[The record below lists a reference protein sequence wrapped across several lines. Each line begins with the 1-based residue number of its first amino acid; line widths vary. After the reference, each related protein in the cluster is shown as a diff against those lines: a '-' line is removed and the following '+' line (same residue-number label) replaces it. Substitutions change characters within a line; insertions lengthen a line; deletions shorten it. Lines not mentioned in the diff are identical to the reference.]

1 MAKNNHLLIQ
11 SDVNKDEQ
19 LISLVEQNPVL
30 YTQTHPKYMDSKY
43 KQKVW
48 ETIGAFVEEDT
59 LACKARWYNIRD
71 NYRKSLRNNLT
82 RSGSKKA
89 KLYKYT
95 TQLSFLSNYADEVI
109 REHATINIDDQE
121 TRSTLPSPTRAP
133 TPPPAEESVEEPTQ
147 DSEHEEFLDDIVMKH
162 ETNYSENEFTKDP
175 LNTSK
180 PAMPSTVKTAIDNA
194 SVSGPQTRIIRRI
207 RRPMLEQ
214 SESECSERVLDLLV
228 RKMLT
233 TAENRDPVDAFLAG
247 IAPTLKSLHP
257 YYQNLARSEIF
268 ATVQK
273 YELKMLT
280 EPPPLCNSNQ
290 RSGT

>member
-180 PAMPSTVKTAIDNA
+180 PTMPSTVKTAIDNA

-207 RRPMLEQ
+207 RRPMLQQ
-214 SESECSERVLDLLV
+214 SESESSERVLDLLV

-290 RSGT
+290 RSGA

>member
-207 RRPMLEQ
+207 RRPMLEH
-214 SESECSERVLDLLV
+214 SESESSERVLDLLV